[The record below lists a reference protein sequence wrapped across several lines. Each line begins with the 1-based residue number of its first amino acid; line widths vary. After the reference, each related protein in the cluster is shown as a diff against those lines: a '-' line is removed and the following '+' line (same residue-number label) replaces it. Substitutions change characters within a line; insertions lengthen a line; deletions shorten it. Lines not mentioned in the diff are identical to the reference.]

1 MLFELVIFAV
11 VLVTLQMGMGLLVT
25 YLLMKKFMSKKF
37 IKEYSKMAMEAAQEV
52 AEEMEIE

>member
-25 YLLMKKFMSKKF
+25 YFLMKKFMSKKF
-37 IKEYSKMAMEAAQEV
+37 IKEYSKMAMEVTQEV